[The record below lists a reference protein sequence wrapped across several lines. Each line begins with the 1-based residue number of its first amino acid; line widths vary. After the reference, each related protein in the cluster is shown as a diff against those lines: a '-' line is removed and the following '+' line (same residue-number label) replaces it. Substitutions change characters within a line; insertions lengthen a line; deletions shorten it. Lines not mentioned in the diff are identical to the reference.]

1 MKPELYTSIREMP
14 LFNWEQLNLTSDFK
28 FLVKD
33 KKLRFNSLKA
43 EEIEA
48 AYFSLHDDYS
58 EATNGSDKMEKL
70 WVLMNLRIEAR
81 IKVGLGD
88 KSQMN
93 WVNAYTIDIE
103 ELMKPDENYD
113 PVKSRMKVQKVYG
126 LPIKPKEITVYEYLM
141 ICKVVEEEATAK
153 NSLSNDKGKE

>member
-1 MKPELYTSIREMP
+1 MS
-14 LFNWEQLNLTSDFK
+14 S
-28 FLVKD
+28 D
-33 KKLRFNSLKA
+33 KKEFYKRNLHADLSILAKAAQILTLLKGRWDDKA

-48 AYFSLHDDYS
+48 AYFSLHDEYS

-153 NSLSNDKGKE
+153 NSLSNGKGKE